1 MYKKYFNYI
10 RDKNNNKENKLIL
23 LDKWIFITTLGNSF
37 QLFGSILTIFDRDVT
52 FQATELTLSLGCVFS
67 YVNLMKYFENFKN
80 YSDIYLAM
88 KRALPSSINYLIGVL
103 PLFMGYAF
111 FGKCIFWRSDKFA
124 LISDSIAVLYA
135 LMNGDSVY
143 DVFVDLCDKSYFFGC
158 IFCYS
163 FCMFSIVGIINIF
176 LGIIG
181 EAYVSK
187 KEKKYQHWIYFILNI
202 ERLEDIKLKEKNLFE
217 DFNGNLFENIEKKL
231 DFVNNN
237 FNSAEKFS
245 KLIVSKSNTKT
256 LVELRSKFNERIQD
270 LQINISKIK
279 KKIEDI

>member
-1 MYKKYFNYI
+1 
-10 RDKNNNKENKLIL
+10 
-23 LDKWIFITTLGNSF
+23 
-37 QLFGSILTIFDRDVT
+37 
-52 FQATELTLSLGCVFS
+52 
-67 YVNLMKYFENFKN
+67 
-80 YSDIYLAM
+80 
-88 KRALPSSINYLIGVL
+88 
-103 PLFMGYAF
+103 
-111 FGKCIFWRSDKFA
+111 
-124 LISDSIAVLYA
+124 
-135 LMNGDSVY
+135 MNGDSVY
-143 DVFVDLCDKSYFFGC
+143 DVFVDLCDKSYFLGC

-187 KEKKYQHWIYFILNI
+187 KEKKYQHWIYFILNM
-202 ERLEDIKLKEKNLFE
+202 ERLEDIKVKEKNLFE

>member
-1 MYKKYFNYI
+1 
-10 RDKNNNKENKLIL
+10 
-23 LDKWIFITTLGNSF
+23 
-37 QLFGSILTIFDRDVT
+37 
-52 FQATELTLSLGCVFS
+52 
-67 YVNLMKYFENFKN
+67 
-80 YSDIYLAM
+80 M

-143 DVFVDLCDKSYFFGC
+143 DVFVDLCDKSYFLGC

-187 KEKKYQHWIYFILNI
+187 SAILCTNPLISNLLPIVIARRNI
-202 ERLEDIKLKEKNLFE
+202 IK
-217 DFNGNLFENIEKKL
+217 
-231 DFVNNN
+231 
-237 FNSAEKFS
+237 A
-245 KLIVSKSNTKT
+245 
-256 LVELRSKFNERIQD
+256 
-270 LQINISKIK
+270 
-279 KKIEDI
+279 